1 MYRNNNGY
9 LLIECMM
16 GLVLFT
22 AVSAM
27 SIHFIYD
34 IYKES
39 KTTKQLLYAINE
51 ADFAAAKYGTAKS
64 ILENTEW
71 EKLGTTYSLF
81 QKKGV
86 SDEYE
91 ICIVFKGE
99 NGKEYK
105 TCASYF

>member
-1 MYRNNNGY
+1 MFQNSKGY

-16 GLVLFT
+16 GLVIFT

-27 SIHFIYD
+27 SIHFVYD

-39 KTTKQLLYAINE
+39 KTTRQLLYAVNE
-51 ADFAAAKYGTAKS
+51 ADFAAANYGFNKT
-64 ILENTEW
+64 LENKEW
-71 EKLGTTYSLF
+71 DQLGTTYLLKY
-81 QKKGV
+81 QKGV

-91 ICIVFKGE
+91 ICIIFRGE

-105 TCASYF
+105 TCAAHL

>member
-1 MYRNNNGY
+1 MFQNNKGY

-39 KTTKQLLYAINE
+39 KTTRQFLYAVNE
-51 ADFAAAKYGTAKS
+51 ADFAAANYGIDKTP
-64 ILENTEW
+64 ENKEW
-71 EKLGTTYSLF
+71 EQLGTTYLLKY
-81 QKKGV
+81 KKGV

-91 ICIVFKGE
+91 ICIIFRGE
-99 NGKEYK
+99 NGKKYK
-105 TCASYF
+105 TCAAHL